1 MSHVDLPLSSSS
13 SIKQR
18 SESERGRSAT
28 LNSID
33 IAFHSVDRNRI
44 GQQHHE
50 NDNTLLSTTSSP
62 HSKLGKHQSRP
73 PRPDIKR
80 ARSATMSMLQDNTSL
95 HSIQNTES
103 PTWLLSDLLSN
114 LSVFETIFIFC

>member
-33 IAFHSVDRNRI
+33 IAFHSVDRNRT

-50 NDNTLLSTTSSP
+50 NDNTLLSTITTF
-62 HSKLGKHQSRP
+62 KARKHQSRP

-114 LSVFETIFIFC
+114 LSVFKDKMNIQ